1 MNHELMLPTR
11 RLIWST
17 VHRLLGMYCRSAMCM
32 YWRSGHLSVCQSVCM
47 YLCMYVLSVCLSD
60 CSLLSGPGLH
70 GPAMSCQIP
79 PGPVRPGPV
88 LSWHVL
94 PCHALS
100 WLVGCMYGCMYAC
113 QTACLDVYMCVGW
126 SVGMCVYMCVYDVRS
141 LWMQSDLYVGVGDIP
156 FRKRPTEINRF
167 WLRHAISQAT

>member
-11 RLIWST
+11 LLIWST

-94 PCHALS
+94 PCHP
-100 WLVGCMYGCMYAC
+100 GCATYRSHGAGGRTHH
-113 QTACLDVYMCVGW
+113 QPHARPRFLGW
-126 SVGMCVYMCVYDVRS
+126 I
-141 LWMQSDLYVGVGDIP
+141 WMHSDLYVGVGDIP
-156 FRKRPTEINRF
+156 FRKRPI
-167 WLRHAISQAT
+167 